1 MRHSAATCPSPMPL
15 PVELLWQTGWPL
27 AARLFWSRTASIPGL
42 PRDDLAAHFWSGDKE
57 RCKLASRT
65 FADLLFAA
73 GRGEEALAALMLAAD
88 TVIPQTFEI
97 VLPQL
102 TYALKHLWSWPT
114 VSKTRADTLYRLIT
128 WWRAARGDFVDDGRS
143 IFLIAG
149 KIETLDASGGLPPP
163 SSEHTASNKHERSR
177 NDAPQPPSLVVMP
190 KSRATKLNN
199 YHSEFNDLVDAR
211 LPLVVARDLAAT
223 RKSLMSEYP
232 HATTAIDLILRSV
245 REGEPVHVAPVLLVG
260 PAGAGKSRLVR
271 RLAENLGLPVY
282 RYDGS
287 GASDSMFGGS
297 PKGWGNT
304 VPSAPARAVNQTRV
318 GNPVLMVDE
327 IEKSGTA
334 TRHGRLWDAI
344 LPFLERET
352 ASRYRDV
359 SLDCELDLSWIS
371 HIATANSIES
381 LPAPLKD
388 RYRIIKVPAP
398 SLGHLPQL
406 ATGVLKEMA
415 LENGEAEFVHP
426 LAPDELAVI
435 ARAWEQAGLSL
446 RKLRRI
452 IAATLEARNATAL
465 KH

>member
-1 MRHSAATCPSPMPL
+1 LWQRGWPSAA
-15 PVELLWQTGWPL
+15 E
-27 AARLFWSRTASIPGL
+27 LFWYRTASIPGL
-42 PRDDLAAHFWSGDKE
+42 PRDDLAADFWSEDKE
-57 RCKLASRT
+57 RCKAASRT
-65 FADLLFAA
+65 LADLLFAT
-73 GRGEEALAALMLAAD
+73 GHGEEALAALMLAAD

-102 TYALKHLWSWPT
+102 AYAVEHLWNWPT
-114 VSKTRADTLYRLIT
+114 AAKTRADTLGRLMT
-128 WWRAARGDFVDDGRS
+128 WWRAARGDFVNEDRS
-143 IFLIAG
+143 IFLITA
-149 KIETLDASGGLPPP
+149 KVETLDASDGPPPP
-163 SSEHTASNKHERSR
+163 SSEHTASNKNERSR

-190 KSRATKLNN
+190 KSQATKLNS
-199 YHSEFNDLVDAR
+199 YHTEFKDLVDAR
-211 LPLVVARDLAAT
+211 LPLVVARDLTAM
-223 RKSLMSEYP
+223 RKTLMSEYP
-232 HATTAIDLILRSV
+232 HATAAVDLILRSV
-245 REGEPVHVAPVLLVG
+245 REGEPVHVAPVILVG

-271 RLAENLGLPVY
+271 RVAEHLGLPVY

-287 GASDSMFGGS
+287 SASDAMFGGS

-327 IEKSGTA
+327 IEKCGTA
-334 TRHGRLWDAI
+334 TRNGRLWDAI

-352 ASRYRDV
+352 AGRYRDV

-371 HIATANSIES
+371 HIATANSVES

-398 SLGHLPQL
+398 SLAHLPQL

-415 LENGEAEFVHP
+415 LEAGETEFVLP

-435 ARAWEQAGLSL
+435 ARAWEQTGFSL
-446 RKLRRI
+446 RKLQKI
-452 IAATLEARNATAL
+452 IAATLETRKTTAVR
-465 KH
+465 H